1 MIYENDYGR
10 VDFFPSDTILDNKM
24 KIGINLSGGAD
35 SALVLYMLANE
46 SINKKFHIIPITGID
61 IKRPTNIWNAREI
74 VDLIQ
79 EKFPKSKI
87 KGHEENRYEKEHEKD
102 KSNHHGDHE
111 RRLFRSGKVDLI
123 VHCRT
128 SNPPIEVARE
138 NNLLEKREE
147 IRDHDQQKSL
157 FPGNKK
163 YYCPALIEQT
173 QDTTGCGDAYFS
185 ITTLL
190 RMINYSG
197 KKINFIGNSYA
208 ALHSQ
213 TVGNKKIY
221 NKNEL
226 LNYVRSITNY

>member
-1 MIYENDYGR
+1 MIYENDYGK
-10 VDFFPSDTILDNKM
+10 VDFFPSNTILDDKK

-46 SINKKFHIIPITGID
+46 SASKKFDIIPITGID

-79 EKFPKSKI
+79 EKFPESNI
-87 KGHEENRYEKEHEKD
+87 KDHEENRYEKEHEKD
-102 KSNHHGDHE
+102 KSNIHSQHE
-111 RRLFRSGKVDLI
+111 RSLFRDNKVDLI

-128 SNPPIEVARE
+128 SNPPLKIAKE

-163 YYCPALIEQT
+163 YYFPLTLVDKRFVAEEYKKLNLMENLFPITASCI
-173 QDTTGCGDAYFS
+173 AYADKTDNF
-185 ITTLL
+185 TKPCKECWWCKE
-190 RMINYSG
+190 
-197 KKINFIGNSYA
+197 KKWAFGMYDGGV
-208 ALHSQ
+208 L
-213 TVGNKKIY
+213 
-221 NKNEL
+221 
-226 LNYVRSITNY
+226 